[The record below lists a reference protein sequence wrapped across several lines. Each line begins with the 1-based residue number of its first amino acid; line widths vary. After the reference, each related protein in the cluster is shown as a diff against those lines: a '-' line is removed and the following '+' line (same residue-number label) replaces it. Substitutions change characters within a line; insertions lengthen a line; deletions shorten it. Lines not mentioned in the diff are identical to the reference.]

1 MKFKKIILS
10 ILLVILVLGL
20 AACSNGE
27 NNDKSSSNESDSNTE
42 MDHSSM
48 NHSSSGDLPEGLQEK
63 VNPKYPKGSKVIIEA
78 DHMEGMKGAEATIS
92 GAFDTTAYVISY
104 TPTTGGEKVTN
115 HKWVIQEEIEGVETN
130 PIEPGTEVTLNAD
143 HMEGMDGAKATIE
156 SAKKTTVYMVDF
168 TPTTGGEEVKN
179 HKWLTE
185 DELSPTE

>member
-10 ILLVILVLGL
+10 LLLVILVLGF

-27 NNDKSSSNESDSNTE
+27 NNDMSSSNEGDSDSE
-42 MDHSSM
+42 MNHSSM

-63 VNPKYPKGSKVIIEA
+63 ENPTYPVGNKVIIEA

-92 GAFDTTAYVISY
+92 GAYDTTAYVISY
-104 TPTTGGEKVTN
+104 NPTTGGEKVAN
-115 HKWVIQEEIEGVETN
+115 HKWVIQEELEGAETDTIES
-130 PIEPGTEVTLNAD
+130 GTEVILNAD

-179 HKWLTE
+179 HKWLID
-185 DELSPTE
+185 DELSPAE